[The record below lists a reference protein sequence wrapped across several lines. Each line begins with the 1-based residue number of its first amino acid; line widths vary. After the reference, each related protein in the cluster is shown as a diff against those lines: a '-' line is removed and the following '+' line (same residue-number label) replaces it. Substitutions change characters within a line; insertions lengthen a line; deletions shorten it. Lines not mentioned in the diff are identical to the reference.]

1 MKTLDFV
8 QVGTGINTTKEGSEI
23 SRLESVALG
32 LLVLA
37 KKSDF
42 FKKRL
47 MQHLY
52 EHDLILL
59 GTIEIP
65 EVPLEYG
72 HIKWIPSIN
81 PKVVERKLVWLF
93 NEIDY
98 ASDLQRQRIIKIL
111 SLAYRK
117 PVPKMAAWGILF
129 NETLGLTMGD
139 PDLDCCLEYSQVVI
153 LGSGW
158 HKLELQNLTKQV
170 SKVSLM
176 ALTRCIEEANF
187 NLNRLEPEVSSWLLE
202 GSGIKLYS
210 AKNDQDFEEIL
221 IHARDCGLPFASI
234 SEDVNLIALQ
244 PSITGSYDTLLAKLT
259 SL

>member
-8 QVGTGINTTKEGSEI
+8 QVDTLINTTKKNSEI

-37 KKSDF
+37 KKSDL

-47 MQHLY
+47 MQRLF
-52 EHDLILL
+52 EHDLILPD
-59 GTIEIP
+59 TVEIS
-65 EVPLEYG
+65 EVPLEYE
-72 HIKWIPSIN
+72 HIKWIPLIN
-81 PKVVERKLVWLF
+81 PKVAERKLVWLS

-98 ASDLQRQRIIKIL
+98 APDLQRQRIIKIL
-111 SLAYRK
+111 SLTYRK
-117 PVPKMAAWGILF
+117 PVPKMAAWGIFF
-129 NETLGLTMGD
+129 NETLGLTLGD
-139 PDLDCCLEYSQVVI
+139 PDFYCCLEYSQVII

-158 HKLELQNLTKQV
+158 HKSEPQNLTKQV
-170 SKVSLM
+170 SMVSLM
-176 ALTRCIEEANF
+176 ALTRCIEEAHF

-202 GSGIKLYS
+202 GSGIQLYS

-221 IHARDCGLPFASI
+221 VHARDCGLPFASI